1 MPGFLRGFLPALPY
15 AVALLAVVSLS
26 GCPGTIPPP
35 SGPSRN
41 DVVPDGADD
50 TSDGNLGVPGVPAT
64 QGLANQQGR
73 VTFADGDT
81 GKNVTIQTLTQ
92 YGAAIPGTRIQF
104 FDSSR
109 FGLFVAQ
116 DPAGTHGPAMA
127 FTTPTFTGS
136 SSVQA
141 TIRMRPP
148 STEAVFTL
156 IDAGDPEA
164 DGARYLFSLAKANW
178 SFAGVKTRAELLADP
193 INRLYVIGAFS
204 PAIVAYYG
212 TTAGRLTGIEDPFAQ
227 FDEPLRYKAYD
238 LVSEPVDGLSAPIRV
253 LVPLNERV
261 EEPWLAG
268 IWLVVLEGIRPD
280 QYYMIQQLNADG
292 TCVIEEYAS
301 GQYVG
306 GANATWDLRPDTK
319 FVQTASGGGM
329 NGPYRGTRDL
339 FYVEGV
345 RSDGQ
350 PAVYHWVRID

>member
-1 MPGFLRGFLPALPY
+1 MPGYLRNVFTVMPC
-15 AVALLAVVSLS
+15 AVALLAVVALA
-26 GCPGTIPPP
+26 GCPGTLPPP

-50 TSDGNLGVPGVPAT
+50 TSDGDLGVPGVPAA
-64 QGLANQQGR
+64 QGLSNSLGR

-81 GKNVTIQTLTQ
+81 GKNVTVQTLTQ
-92 YGAAIPGTRIQF
+92 NGVAIPETRVQF
-104 FDSSR
+104 FNSNR

-116 DPAGTHGPAMA
+116 DPAGTYGPAM
-127 FTTPTFTGS
+127 TITPPTFSGS
-136 SSVQA
+136 ASVQA

-148 STEAVFTL
+148 STEAVFDL

-164 DGARYLFSLAKANW
+164 DGARYLYSLAKANW
-178 SFAGVKTRAELLADP
+178 SFAGVKTRAELLADTTS
-193 INRLYVIGAFS
+193 RLYVIGAFS

-212 TTAGRLTGIEDPFAQ
+212 TAAGRLTGIGDHFPQ
-227 FDEPLRYKAYD
+227 FNEPLRYKAYD
-238 LVSEPVDGLSAPIRV
+238 IVSEPVTGLSAPIRV
-253 LVPLNERV
+253 LAPLNERV

-268 IWLVVLEGIRPD
+268 IWLVVIEGVQPA
-280 QYYMIQQLNADG
+280 QYYMIHQLNADG

-306 GANATWDLRPDTK
+306 GANATWDLHPDAS
-319 FVQTASGGGM
+319 FVQTVSGGGM

-345 RSDGQ
+345 RGDGQ
-350 PAVYHWVRID
+350 PAVYHWVRIG